1 MAFARQALFLK
12 GYLPRLLLGLR
23 FPVGLAGLDGKLSLL
38 VGTLYLRLRSYLRRA
53 SSSCC
58 SCFSHKLIAYANKSG
73 RVVVMDDKGVKKEVG
88 GTEDAVLPAWSP
100 DATRL
105 AWLQKDGR
113 RKFDLQVARVAAP

>member
-1 MAFARQALFLK
+1 MI
-12 GYLPRLLLGLR
+12 
-23 FPVGLAGLDGKLSLL
+23 V
-38 VGTLYLRLRSYLRRA
+38 
-53 SSSCC
+53 
-58 SCFSHKLIAYANKSG
+58 YANKSG

-88 GTEDAVLPAWSP
+88 GTEAAMLPAWSP